1 MPSVRSSIDLRPLA
15 AVILGLLALSQPCR
29 AGVPEG
35 GGAAGDGAAGGW
47 AAASTV
53 RSVQD
58 GKTFEELERDVRD
71 EDGRKRR
78 VAVRRLSELRTEEA
92 FELIVEALADEDP
105 QVADEAQLRL
115 AEVPSLE
122 WWREH
127 AFGKRGLQSKDERVR
142 RRVAEALGRAQ
153 PVTIEGRELEK
164 ALKDKDPT
172 VRRYLLWSLHRGTF
186 VEDKRVALPSAVILR
201 AAEKG
206 KDPLER
212 GAAIL
217 AIPRV
222 GWLGFDSADD
232 SAEFLEDALGDREP
246 AVRAAAVQAYEAWF
260 TAVEGALERVAS
272 GLRDDHVAVR
282 RAAMHTLGRMGTPEA
297 MEALIEWL
305 AETEDRVDRIWLVEL
320 LRRASGRRY
329 GEDPEPWRGWQR
341 DLEADWRAAT
351 ARGSRSAKDAG
362 EGQDEAPERVTV
374 AELAGLPIQSE
385 RIAVLIDMS
394 GSMWTTRDDG
404 RRPKDLVELELNRF
418 LSGLPESAKFNLI
431 PYATE
436 PRPWEDELQS
446 AKPKELAA
454 ALEFFERLDLRGQGN
469 VWSAIELALED
480 EEVDTIVILS
490 DGAPSGGEH
499 WNMELLVDLL
509 LERNRFQHIA
519 FSSILT
525 EPAGNLVPHWQR
537 LADESRGYCRVV
549 EYDELGGDA
558 PAER

>member
-1 MPSVRSSIDLRPLA
+1 MPQVRSILTCLLLTVLVLGAWPPA
-15 AVILGLLALSQPCR
+15 AT
-29 AGVPEG
+29 
-35 GGAAGDGAAGGW
+35 GAA
-47 AAASTV
+47 SL
-53 RSVQD
+53 QD
-58 GKTFEELERDVRD
+58 GKTLEELERDLRD

-78 VAVRRLSELRTEEA
+78 VAVRRLSELATEEA

-127 AFGKRGLQSKDERVR
+127 AFGKRGLQSKNVLVR

-153 PVTIEGRELEK
+153 PVTIEGKALEK
-164 ALKDKDPT
+164 GLKDKDPT

-186 VEDKRVALPSAVILR
+186 VEDKRVSLPSALAMR
-201 AAEKG
+201 AALKG
-206 KDPLER
+206 KDPMER

-222 GWLGFDSADD
+222 GWLGFDTTDD
-232 SAEFLEDALGDREP
+232 SIEFLDEALEDREP
-246 AVRAAAVQAYEAWF
+246 AVRAAAIQAQDDWF
-260 TAVEGALERVAS
+260 MELEGAHEKVTR
-272 GLRDDHVAVR
+272 GLRDKHFSVR
-282 RAAMHTLGRMGTPEA
+282 RAAMHTLGLMGTPES
-297 MEALIEWL
+297 MESLIDWL
-305 AETEDRVDRIWLVEL
+305 EETEDEVDRIWLVEL
-320 LRRASGRRY
+320 LRKASGRRY
-329 GEDPEPWRGWQR
+329 GKDPEPWRGWQR
-341 DLEADWRAAT
+341 DLDAEWRAAT
-351 ARGSRSAKDAG
+351 AKGRSVTRSSSG
-362 EGQDEAPERVTV
+362 GQEEAAERVTV

-385 RIAVLIDMS
+385 RVAVLIDMS

-418 LSGLPESAKFNLI
+418 LSSLPETAKFNVI

-436 PRPWEDELQS
+436 PQPWEDELQK
-446 AKPKELAA
+446 AKPKVLADA
-454 ALEFFERLDLRGQGN
+454 IESFQKLDLRGKGN

-480 EEVDTIVILS
+480 EEVDTLVILS

-499 WNMELLVDLL
+499 WNMGLMVDLL

-525 EPAGNLVPHWQR
+525 EPSKGLVPHWER
-537 LADESRGYCRVV
+537 LAKESRGHCRVV
-549 EYDELGGDA
+549 KYDDLGSSGD
-558 PAER
+558 E